1 MRPGL
6 RKLALA
12 AHITT
17 SVGWLGAV
25 LGFLALT
32 FAALTG
38 QDSDRVR
45 VAYLAMEWTTLYAI
59 VPLSIASLMIGVVQS
74 LVSPW
79 GLFRHWWVVV
89 KLVLTVIATVVLL
102 QYTQTMSYIADVAA
116 TTSSGGAHLRELAP
130 SPLVHAGGGL
140 LVLLTATVLSVYK
153 PPGLTPYGWRKQEEQ
168 RRQREQS

>member
-1 MRPGL
+1 M
-6 RKLALA
+6 
-12 AHITT
+12 
-17 SVGWLGAV
+17 
-25 LGFLALT
+25 
-32 FAALTG
+32 
-38 QDSDRVR
+38 
-45 VAYLAMEWTTLYAI
+45 YAI

-116 TTSSGGAHLRELAP
+116 TTSSGGVHLRELAP

>member
-45 VAYLAMEWTTLYAI
+45 VAYLAM
-59 VPLSIASLMIGVVQS
+59 
-74 LVSPW
+74 
-79 GLFRHWWVVV
+79 
-89 KLVLTVIATVVLL
+89 
-102 QYTQTMSYIADVAA
+102 
-116 TTSSGGAHLRELAP
+116 
-130 SPLVHAGGGL
+130 
-140 LVLLTATVLSVYK
+140 
-153 PPGLTPYGWRKQEEQ
+153 
-168 RRQREQS
+168 